1 MTEQVLTRL
10 DEAAGI
16 LTITLNRPESK
27 NSVTEQAARLLKEAI
42 ADAEFDSK
50 VRVVIVT
57 GAGNS
62 FCSGG
67 NFKGFGAIDEGNSVA
82 VRHSK
87 EPLWNEIE
95 YKSRRFFHGFE
106 GPLLLHTMGKPTIA
120 LMRGAAVGAGVGL
133 AASCDFRFVS
143 ESAYFLPGYI
153 RVGISPD
160 YGSSYYVTKL
170 IGPSRA
176 RRMFFTGDKVD
187 ARRALDIGLV
197 DEVFPE
203 DRLEEETMAFA
214 RKLARQAPVALH
226 YTKES
231 INAAESQHLRDVLTL
246 EARNFARTFQT
257 EDAKEAVAAVMEKRE
272 PQFKGR

>member
-1 MTEQVLTRL
+1 MSEQVLTSL
-10 DEAAGI
+10 DEPSGI

-27 NSVTEQAARLLKEAI
+27 NSVTEQAARLLREAI
-42 ADAEFDSK
+42 ADAEFDSR

-57 GAGNS
+57 GAGGS

-67 NFKGFGAIDEGNSVA
+67 NFKGFGSVDEGNPIA
-82 VRHSK
+82 LRHSK

-120 LMRGAAVGAGVGL
+120 MVRGSAVGAGVGL
-133 AASCDFRFVS
+133 AASCDFRYAS
-143 ESAYFLPGYI
+143 ETAYFLPGYI

-170 IGPSRA
+170 IGPSRT
-176 RRMFFTGDKVD
+176 RRMYFTGDKVD
-187 ARRALDIGLV
+187 ARQAHAIGLV
-197 DEVFPE
+197 DEVFAE
-203 DRLEEETMAFA
+203 DKLEEETMAFA
-214 RKLARQAPVALH
+214 RRLAKQAPVALH

-231 INAAESQHLRDVLTL
+231 INAAESQHLRDVLAL

-257 EDAKEAVAAVMEKRE
+257 EDAKEAVQAFIDKRE